1 MICETYEFWRE
12 AISSKSW
19 RFLPKSSEKMS
30 FSWWHLWIIL
40 IRPRQCRPEG
50 CDACVL
56 GGRRKGRVNT
66 GRAGRSYLEAFNAK
80 GAKNMWYDY
89 MLVVFGSPGLISN
102 IWWVFLL
109 YRHWNSCL
117 TVKRGS
123 RFLIVDFRL
132 AVSGSVNCVWRE
144 GWPLHGKGEASP
156 RMKTW
161 WIVSKLPVNLDNDK
175 ATRYRLYGISE
186 NEMTKWITLRRP
198 CAGFGSR
205 GGWLRGNRDLLH
217 HGHAHALWLSSDRGQ
232 RCAWSVA
239 GAALGTSCNSCMK
252 KGISI

>member
-1 MICETYEFWRE
+1 MSVPFVQTLKLLSHCEEAAAFW
-12 AISSKSW
+12 S
-19 RFLPKSSEKMS
+19 
-30 FSWWHLWIIL
+30 
-40 IRPRQCRPEG
+40 
-50 CDACVL
+50 
-56 GGRRKGRVNT
+56 
-66 GRAGRSYLEAFNAK
+66 
-80 GAKNMWYDY
+80 
-89 MLVVFGSPGLISN
+89 LISN
-102 IWWVFLL
+102 SQFLAQ
-109 YRHWNSCL
+109 WTAC
-117 TVKRGS
+117 G
-123 RFLIVDFRL
+123 
-132 AVSGSVNCVWRE
+132 RE